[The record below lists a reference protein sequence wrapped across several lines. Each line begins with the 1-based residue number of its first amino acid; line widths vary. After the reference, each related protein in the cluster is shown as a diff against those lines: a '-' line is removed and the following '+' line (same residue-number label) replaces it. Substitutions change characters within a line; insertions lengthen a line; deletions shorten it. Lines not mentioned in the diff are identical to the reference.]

1 MPKVDAIRCAVHH
14 LEERLEKGAFQI
26 VDHWEGDDLAIGV
39 ANSGDAQRLVY
50 IATSN
55 HSQHLYDCFLERAPT
70 PQSGVPYEDCGKF
83 GAVSLD
89 ELAQLVSSHLGIGNE
104 PEIS

>member
-1 MPKVDAIRCAVHH
+1 MPKADAIRRAVHH
-14 LEERLEKGAFQI
+14 LEERLGKGAFQI

-39 ANSGDAQRLVY
+39 ASCVAAQRLVY
-50 IATSN
+50 IASSN

-70 PQSGVPYEDCGKF
+70 PQSGLPYECCGKF

-89 ELAQLVSSHLGIGNE
+89 ELVRLVSSHLGIGNE
-104 PEIS
+104 P